1 LSSGFV
7 YGKRKTPDRVN
18 EAQKVFASERR
29 TDE

>member
-1 LSSGFV
+1 V
-7 YGKRKTPDRVN
+7 YAKRKTPDRLS